1 HAPFAIVPDG
11 GEADALRDLPVAA
24 LRLPEAALSLTRR
37 LGFRRIGEVMHRPRA
52 PFAARF
58 DGAFLQRLDQALGR
72 APEPLTPVAE
82 PPAYRAQA
90 QFLEPIVSAEHVT
103 VAASRLLHDLS
114 LRLAQDDAGARVLR
128 LLLFRVDGGVASLD
142 VALAAPSRDP
152 AHIARLIAL
161 RLE

>member
-1 HAPFAIVPDG
+1 TPTVAPWDAASSADGLFLDIAGCAHLNGGEDGLLRDLEERLRAFGLQPRLALAGTAGASWALAPYGHAPLAIVPDG

-82 PPAYRAQA
+82 PPVYRAQA
-90 QFLEPIVSAEHVT
+90 Q
-103 VAASRLLHDLS
+103 
-114 LRLAQDDAGARVLR
+114 
-128 LLLFRVDGGVASLD
+128 
-142 VALAAPSRDP
+142 
-152 AHIARLIAL
+152 
-161 RLE
+161 